1 MPSNGISGMVAV
13 VAMGCSSFGERW
25 DCSTEDLILE
35 AYQECLA
42 GLPGVA
48 REDVDAYWLGTLS
61 SGLGGLTLSRAIGSD
76 DKPVTRVEN
85 FCATGS
91 EAFRNAAYAVAA
103 GAYDIVMAVGVEK
116 LKDSGYSGL
125 LRQDPPGD
133 GTAPEISMTAPA
145 AFSLLDPAYCDRYGV
160 HPDEMRAAMTHVAW
174 KNHDNG
180 TRNPKAQ
187 FRSPVARETIENA
200 PKVAGRLGVFD
211 CSGVSDGAACALLV
225 PADRAHEFTDRPMYI
240 EGLSLVAGS
249 VRGYVD
255 PAYDYTTFP
264 EVVKAAKD
272 AYAQAGIDRP
282 AQQLSLAEVHD
293 CFTPTE
299 LVLMEDLGFSETGR
313 AWKDALGG
321 DFDAGGR
328 LPVNPDGGLKSFGH
342 PVGASGL
349 RMLYEAWLQFRGEAG
364 QRQLD
369 DPHTALTHNLGGRP
383 GGCVSFV
390 SIVSD
395 RPGRHRR

>member
-1 MPSNGISGMVAV
+1 MASNGIAGKVAV
-13 VAMGCSSFGERW
+13 VAMGCSHFGERW
-25 DCSTEDLILE
+25 DASTEDLILE
-35 AYQECLA
+35 AVGECLDA
-42 GLPGVA
+42 QTGVYA
-48 REDVDAYWLGTLS
+48 DDVDAYWLGTLS
-61 SGLGGLTLSRAIGSD
+61 SGLGGLTLSRALGTD

-91 EAFRNAAYAVAA
+91 EAFRNACYAVAS
-103 GAYDIVMAVGVEK
+103 GAYDVAMAVGVEK

-133 GTAPEISMTAPA
+133 GTAPELSMTAPA
-145 AFSLLDPAYCDRYGV
+145 AFSMLDPAYCARHNV

-187 FRSPVARETIENA
+187 FRSPVSRDTIEKA

-211 CSGVSDGAACALLV
+211 CSGVSDGAACALIV
-225 PADRAHEFTDRPMYI
+225 PAERALDYTDTPMYV
-240 EGLSLVAGS
+240 EALSLVAGS
-249 VRGYVD
+249 ARASMDAGYD
-255 PAYDYTTFP
+255 FTTFP
-264 EVVKAAKD
+264 EVVKSAKD
-272 AYAQAGIDRP
+272 AYTQAGISHP
-282 AQQLSLAEVHD
+282 GNELSLAEVHD

-299 LVLMEDLGFSETGR
+299 VILMEDLGFSEAGHG
-313 AWKDALGG
+313 WKDMLGG
-321 DFDAGGR
+321 EFDADGR

-349 RMLYEAWLQFRGEAG
+349 RMLYEAWLQFRGLAG
-364 QRQLD
+364 ERQLA
-369 DPHTALTHNLGGRP
+369 DPHRALTHNLGGRP

-390 SIVSD
+390 SIVS
-395 RPGRHRR
+395 REQRHKI

>member
-1 MPSNGISGMVAV
+1 MASNGISGKVAV
-13 VAMGCSSFGERW
+13 VAMGCSHFGERW
-25 DCSTEDLILE
+25 DASTDDLILE
-35 AYQECLA
+35 AYRECVDSVS
-42 GLPGVA
+42 GL
-48 REDVDAYWLGTLS
+48 RRDDVDAYWLGTLS

-91 EAFRNAAYAVAA
+91 EAFRNACYAVAA
-103 GAYDIVMAVGVEK
+103 GAYDVVMAVGVEK

-145 AFSLLDPAYCDRYGV
+145 AFSLLDPAYCVRHGV

-187 FRSPVARETIENA
+187 FRSPVARETIDNA
-200 PKVAGRLGVFD
+200 AKVAGRLGVFD
-211 CSGVSDGAACALLV
+211 CSGVSDGAACALIV
-225 PADRAHEFTDRPMYI
+225 PADRAHEYTDTPVYV
-240 EGLSLVAGS
+240 EALSLVAGS
-249 VRGYVD
+249 ARGTMD
-255 PAYDYTTFP
+255 SQYDFTPFP

-282 AQQLSLAEVHD
+282 GEQLSLAEVHD

-299 LVLMEDLGFSETGR
+299 IILMEDLGFSDTGH
-313 AWKDALGG
+313 AWKDVLGG
-321 DFDAGGR
+321 EFDSGGR

-349 RMLYEAWLQFRGEAG
+349 RMLYEVWLQFRGEAG
-364 QRQLD
+364 ARQLS

-390 SIVSD
+390 SVLS
-395 RPGRHRR
+395 RTPGGNRT

>member
-1 MPSNGISGMVAV
+1 MPSRGIAGKVAV
-13 VAMGCSSFGERW
+13 VAMGCSHFGERW
-25 DCSTEDLILE
+25 DASTDDLILE
-35 AYQECLA
+35 AASECLSA
-42 GLPGVA
+42 VNGIG
-48 REDVDAYWLGTLS
+48 RDDIDAYWLGTLS
-61 SGLGGLTLSRAIGSD
+61 SGLGGLTLSRAIGSN

-91 EAFRNAAYAVAA
+91 EAFRNACYAVAA
-103 GAYDIVMAVGVEK
+103 GAYDVVMAVGVEK

-145 AFSLLDPAYCDRYGV
+145 AFSLLDPAYCTRHGV

-174 KNHDNG
+174 KNHANG

-187 FRSPVARETIENA
+187 FRSPVSRETIDHA
-200 PKVAGRLGVFD
+200 AKVAGRLGVFD
-211 CSGVSDGAACALLV
+211 CSGVSDGAACALIV
-225 PADRAHEFTDRPMYI
+225 PADRADEYTDRPLYVQA
-240 EGLSLVAGS
+240 LSLIAGS
-249 VRGYVD
+249 ARAAMD
-255 PAYDYTTFP
+255 RAYDYTTFP

-272 AYAQAGIDRP
+272 AYAQAGIDQP
-282 AQQLSLAEVHD
+282 ARQLSLAEVHD

-299 LVLMEDLGFSETGR
+299 IVLMEDLGFSEAGH
-313 AWKDALGG
+313 AWKDVLGG
-321 DFDAGGR
+321 EFDADGR
-328 LPVNPDGGLKSFGH
+328 LPINPDGGLKSFGH

-364 QRQLD
+364 ARQLP

-383 GGCVSFV
+383 GSCVSFV
-390 SIVSD
+390 SIVS
-395 RPGRHRR
+395 RERR

>member
-1 MPSNGISGMVAV
+1 MPSNGIAGKVAV
-13 VAMGCSSFGERW
+13 VGMGCSAFGERW
-25 DCSTEDLILE
+25 DAGTDDLILE
-35 AYQECLA
+35 AYQECLESVPA
-42 GLPGVA
+42 VD
-48 REDVDAYWLGTLS
+48 RDDVDAYWLGTLS
-61 SGLGGLTLSRAIGSD
+61 SGLGGLTLSRAIATD

-91 EAFRNAAYAVAA
+91 EAFRNACYAVAA

-145 AFSLLDPAYCDRYGV
+145 AFSLLDPAYCARYGV

-174 KNHDNG
+174 KNHANG

-187 FRSPVARETIENA
+187 FRSPVARDTIEKA

-211 CSGVSDGAACALLV
+211 CSGVSDGAACALIV
-225 PADRAHEFTDRPMYI
+225 SAERAHEFTDTPMYVQ
-240 EGLSLVAGS
+240 GLSLVSGS
-249 VRGYVD
+249 VRGSMD
-255 PAYDYTTFP
+255 SDFDYTTFP
-264 EVVKAAKD
+264 EVVRAAKD

-282 AQQLSLAEVHD
+282 AEQLSMAEVHD

-299 LVLMEDLGFSETGR
+299 IVLMEDLGFSDTGH
-313 AWKDALGG
+313 AWKDVLGG
-321 DFDAGGR
+321 AFDADGR

-349 RMLYEAWLQFRGEAG
+349 RMLYEAWLQFRGAAG
-364 QRQLD
+364 ERQLA

-390 SIVSD
+390 SIVS
-395 RPGRHRR
+395 REPGRP

>member
-1 MPSNGISGMVAV
+1 MPSNGIAGKVAV
-13 VAMGCSSFGERW
+13 VGMGCSAFGERW
-25 DCSTEDLILE
+25 DAGTDDLILE
-35 AYQECLA
+35 AYQECLESVPA
-42 GLPGVA
+42 LGRG
-48 REDVDAYWLGTLS
+48 DVDAYWLGTLS
-61 SGLGGLTLSRAIGSD
+61 SGLGGLTLSRAIATD

-91 EAFRNAAYAVAA
+91 EAFRNACYAVAA

-145 AFSLLDPAYCDRYGV
+145 AFSLIDPAYCARYGV

-187 FRSPVARETIENA
+187 FRSPVARETIDKA
-200 PKVAGRLGVFD
+200 PKVAGRLGIFD
-211 CSGVSDGAACALLV
+211 CSGVSDGAACALIV
-225 PADRAHEFTDRPMYI
+225 SAERAHEFTDTPMYVH
-240 EGLSLVAGS
+240 GLSLISGS
-249 VRGYVD
+249 ARGSMD
-255 PAYDYTTFP
+255 SDFDYTTFP
-264 EVVKAAKD
+264 EVVRAAKD

-282 AQQLSLAEVHD
+282 AEQLSMAEVHD

-299 LVLMEDLGFSETGR
+299 IVLMEDLGFCDAGH
-313 AWKDALGG
+313 AWKDVLDGA
-321 DFDAGGR
+321 FDAGGR

-349 RMLYEAWLQFRGEAG
+349 RMLYEAWLQFRGAAG
-364 QRQLD
+364 ERQLA
-369 DPHTALTHNLGGRP
+369 DPRTALTHNLGGRP

-390 SIVSD
+390 SIVSREMR
-395 RPGRHRR
+395 RP

>member
-1 MPSNGISGMVAV
+1 MASNGIADKVAV
-13 VAMGCSSFGERW
+13 VGMGCSEFGERW
-25 DCSTEDLILE
+25 DSSTDDLILE
-35 AYQECLA
+35 AYTECLQTS
-42 GLPGVA
+42 GVGS
-48 REDVDAYWLGTLS
+48 EDVDAYWLGTLS

-91 EAFRNAAYAVAA
+91 EAFRNACYAVAS
-103 GAYDIVMAVGVEK
+103 GAYDIAMAVGVEK

-145 AFSLLDPAYCDRYGV
+145 AFSLLDPGYCARHGV
-160 HPDEMRAAMTHVAW
+160 HPDDMRAAMTHVAW

-180 TRNPKAQ
+180 ARNPKAQ
-187 FRSPVARETIENA
+187 FRSAVKKETIDNA
-200 PKVAGRLGVFD
+200 VKVAGRLGVFD
-211 CSGVSDGAACALLV
+211 CSGVSDGAACALIV
-225 PADRAHEFTDRPMYI
+225 PADRAHEYTDSPMYVSA
-240 EGLSLVAGS
+240 LALVAGS
-249 VRGYVD
+249 ARGASD
-255 PAYDYTTFP
+255 PSYDFTTFP

-272 AYAQAGIDRP
+272 AYAQAGISNP
-282 AQQLSLAEVHD
+282 ATELSLAEVHD

-299 LVLMEDLGFSETGR
+299 IVLMEDLGFADAGQ
-313 AWKDALGG
+313 AWKDMLGG
-321 DFDAGGR
+321 DFDADGR
-328 LPVNPDGGLKSFGH
+328 LPVNVDGGLKSFGH

-349 RMLYEAWLQFRGEAG
+349 RMLYEAWLQFRGQAG
-364 QRQLD
+364 ERQLS

-390 SIVSD
+390 SIVTRD
-395 RPGRHRR
+395 RNAR

>member
-1 MPSNGISGMVAV
+1 MPSNGIAGKVAV

-25 DCSTEDLILE
+25 DASTDDLLLE
-35 AYQECLA
+35 AYRECLDSA
-42 GLPGVA
+42 PSVDA
-48 REDVDAYWLGTLS
+48 DAVDAYWLGTLS

-91 EAFRNAAYAVAA
+91 EAFRNACYAVAA

-133 GTAPEISMTAPA
+133 GTAPELSMTAPA
-145 AFSLLDPAYCDRYGV
+145 AFSLLDPAYCSRYGV

-180 TRNPKAQ
+180 SRNPKAQ
-187 FRSPVARETIENA
+187 FRSPVSKETIDNGA
-200 PKVAGRLGVFD
+200 KVAGRLGVFD
-211 CSGVSDGAACALLV
+211 CSGVSDGAACALIV
-225 PADRAHEFTDRPMYI
+225 PADRALEYTETPMYV
-240 EGLSLVAGS
+240 EALSLVAGS
-249 VRGYVD
+249 ARASMD
-255 PAYDYTTFP
+255 SSYDFTTFP
-264 EVVKAAKD
+264 EVVKSAKD
-272 AYAQAGIDRP
+272 AYTQAGISNP
-282 AQQLSLAEVHD
+282 ATELSMAEVHD

-299 LVLMEDLGFSETGR
+299 IVLMEDLGFAETGHG
-313 AWKDALGG
+313 WKDVLGG
-321 DFDAGGR
+321 EFDADGR
-328 LPVNPDGGLKSFGH
+328 LPINPDGGLKSFGH

-349 RMLYEAWLQFRGEAG
+349 RMLYEAWLQFQGRAG
-364 QRQLD
+364 DRQLP

-390 SIVSD
+390 SIVS
-395 RPGRHRR
+395 RHRRQKC

>member
-1 MPSNGISGMVAV
+1 MSSNGIAGKVAV
-13 VAMGCSSFGERW
+13 VGMGCSKFGERW
-25 DCSTEDLILE
+25 EASTDDLILE
-35 AYQECLA
+35 AYAECLDSA
-42 GLPGVA
+42 GIG
-48 REDVDAYWLGTLS
+48 RDDIDAFWLGTLS

-91 EAFRNAAYAVAA
+91 EAFRNACYAVAS
-103 GAYDIVMAVGVEK
+103 GAYDVAMAVGVEK

-145 AFSLLDPAYCDRYGV
+145 AFSLIDPAYCARHGV

-187 FRSPVARETIENA
+187 FRSPVQKETIEKA
-200 PKVAGRLGVFD
+200 AKVAGRLGVFD
-211 CSGVSDGAACALLV
+211 CSGVSDGAACALIV
-225 PADRAHEFTDRPMYI
+225 PADRAHEYTDAPMYVSA
-240 EGLSLVAGS
+240 LALVAGS
-249 VRGYVD
+249 ARGSVD
-255 PAYDYTTFP
+255 PGYDFTTFP
-264 EVVKAAKD
+264 EVTKSAKD
-272 AYAQAGIDRP
+272 AYAQAGIDHP
-282 AQQLSLAEVHD
+282 ATQLSLAEVHD

-299 LVLMEDLGFSETGR
+299 IVLMEDLGFADTGQ
-313 AWKDALGG
+313 AFKDVLAGE
-321 DFDAGGR
+321 FDADGR
-328 LPVNPDGGLKSFGH
+328 LPVNVDGGLKSFGH

-349 RMLYEAWLQFRGEAG
+349 RMLYEAWLQFRGLAG
-364 QRQLD
+364 ERQLP

-390 SIVSD
+390 AIVNRD
-395 RPGRHRR
+395 RRVQ